1 MKHWESYIM
10 LFFSLFS
17 LALLVYRRR
26 SRKTRGREARG

>member
-1 MKHWESYIM
+1 MKLHWMSYTM

-26 SRKTRGREARG
+26 SRKTRG

>member
-1 MKHWESYIM
+1 MKSQWMSYVM

-26 SRKTRGREARG
+26 SRKTRG

>member
-1 MKHWESYIM
+1 MKYWESYIM

-26 SRKTRGREARG
+26 SRRSRG